1 MNRHTASANCNAQST
16 NFPSESKMQTHKPPP
31 LFEQPAR
38 NVCPICGVVSYSR
51 NGVHPQCA
59 VKHAD
64 EPRSMRLRL
73 QKKLQSKPKSSK
85 RRAW

>member
-1 MNRHTASANCNAQST
+1 
-16 NFPSESKMQTHKPPP
+16 MQTHKPLP
-31 LFEQPAR
+31 LFAQPTR

-59 VKHAD
+59 VRQAD
-64 EPRSMRLRL
+64 EPRSLKLRL
-73 QKKLQSKPKSSK
+73 QKKAQSKSKSSK